1 MSVLSQ
7 LKSKTRPAT
16 TYVPHLRMHPPLP
29 HILTNQL
36 LSSSSLAM
44 TLGKLQPVKVSIPSL
59 DDDDDEEIPPP
70 TQSKGKRKA
79 RPDEIADESDA

>member
-1 MSVLSQ
+1 MS
-7 LKSKTRPAT
+7 
-16 TYVPHLRMHPPLP
+16 
-29 HILTNQL
+29 
-36 LSSSSLAM
+36 
-44 TLGKLQPVKVSIPSL
+44 LGKLQPVKVSIPSL

>member
-1 MSVLSQ
+1 
-7 LKSKTRPAT
+7 
-16 TYVPHLRMHPPLP
+16 MHPPSP
-29 HILTNQL
+29 HILTNQFL
-36 LSSSSLAM
+36 SSSLAM
-44 TLGKLQPVKVSIPSL
+44 ALGKLQPVKVSIPSL